1 MTSYP
6 QQTIDTGG
14 LSMRMTGGAVAALA
28 LIAFAALPAS
38 AQEYPAR
45 EIKTICSFA
54 PGTGADIVVR
64 FYATKMGDVAGK
76 PVVTENRPG
85 AQGLLG
91 TEAIARA
98 KPDGYT
104 MAFNPVGSTL
114 AASQHIFKK
123 LSFDPMKDVES
134 VALMLTTTFVL
145 VVDPKRN
152 LNSVAD
158 LTKFLKEKKG
168 DANYGGSTNSGI
180 VASEIYNKAIGVD
193 VKRVNYRSAFDALNE
208 MAAGNIDYYFT
219 DATTALGQIAAGRYK
234 ALATTGAK
242 RSASFPDL
250 PTLKELGYDV
260 DLAPFWGV
268 IVPAGTPQ
276 AVKDKLATWTNKIN
290 AMPDTQEFL
299 KKNGLEPLTG
309 DAKMMREMIIKD
321 AEHWAKYVR
330 IANIEAQ

>member
-1 MTSYP
+1 
-6 QQTIDTGG
+6 
-14 LSMRMTGGAVAALA
+14 MRMTGGAVAALA
-28 LIAFAALPAS
+28 LIGLAFASLPAG
-38 AQEYPAR
+38 AQDYPAR

-64 FYATKMGDVAGK
+64 FYATKMGELAGK

-98 KPDGYT
+98 KNDGYT

-134 VALMLTTTFVL
+134 VALMLSTTFVL
-145 VVDPKRN
+145 VVDPKKN
-152 LNSVAD
+152 INTVAD
-158 LTKFLKEKKG
+158 LTKYLKEKKET
-168 DANYGGSTNSGI
+168 NYGGSTNSGI

-193 VKRVNYRSAFDALNE
+193 VKRVNYRSAFDAMND
-208 MAAGNIDYYFT
+208 MSAGNLDYYFT
-219 DATTALGQIAAGRYK
+219 DATTAIGQIAAGRYK
-234 ALATTGAK
+234 PLATTGAK

-250 PTLKELGYDV
+250 PTMKELGYDV
-260 DLAPFWGV
+260 DLSPFWGV

-276 AVKDKLATWTNKIN
+276 AIKDKLAMWTNKIN
-290 AMPDTQEFL
+290 AMPDTAEFL

-309 DAKMMREMIIKD
+309 DAQMMRSMIIKD